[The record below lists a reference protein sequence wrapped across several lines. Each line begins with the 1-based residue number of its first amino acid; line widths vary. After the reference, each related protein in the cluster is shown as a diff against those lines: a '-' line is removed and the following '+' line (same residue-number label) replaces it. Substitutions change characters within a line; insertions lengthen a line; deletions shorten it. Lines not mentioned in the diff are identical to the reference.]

1 MKIPETIKIGN
12 ITYEIKIKKLKKT
25 LGLHKPIK
33 QQIILSENMS
43 EEMTRNTFFHELVHA
58 LFFQVGAVNERQNEV
73 LVQSLANELEKL
85 FELKTE
91 KL

>member
-12 ITYEIKIKKLKKT
+12 ITYEVKIKKLKKT
-25 LGLHKPIK
+25 FGLHKPMK
-33 QQIILSENMS
+33 QQIILNEKMS